1 MKTRVSGVK
10 FGLIL
15 MTAAVSLLSLE
26 CRAQDG
32 WSKPFNGKD
41 LTGWFETGGING
53 KHVWKAK
60 DGMII
65 GTSVP
70 GQANGFLLIDKEYG
84 DFVLELEVSVDTL
97 MNNSG
102 VQVRSLTYPE
112 YNNWRLHGYQVEIEP
127 LTLHRSGAIY
137 DEGTMRQ
144 WLTTASELSPAA
156 KNAFKR
162 DNKKGYQWNKYRI
175 EAVGSTIRT
184 WVNGIPAAHLVDD
197 KTLRGYIGFQMHANN
212 PQDPQGVFSIRF
224 RNLRIQT
231 GDLKLSPLDDGLVVN
246 LIPNNL
252 SPQEEKNGYVMLWDG
267 RSSKGWKGPNNSE
280 FPKNSWSIANG
291 ELSTLKPEGSE
302 PEYLVSEKAYGA
314 FELKFDFKFSAGSN
328 SGVKYFVNTG
338 DGSREAALSSL
349 EFQIVDDAS
358 PDLAPNRKLG
368 TLADIQERPAPPSLA
383 GAPNGTVPLR
393 PPKVDQ
399 WNRAMIIARPD
410 NHVEYWLNGFKILEY
425 ERGSSEFKELV
436 SKSKYKDLPNFGMSP
451 TGHILLENNGT
462 GVSFRSIKIK
472 AY

>member
-1 MKTRVSGVK
+1 MKTQILGR
-10 FGLIL
+10 IL
-15 MTAAVSLLSLE
+15 MTASITLLSLDSS
-26 CRAQDG
+26 AQKG
-32 WSKPFNGKD
+32 WTNPFNGKD
-41 LTGWFETGGING
+41 LTGWFETAGING
-53 KHVWKAK
+53 KHVWVAK

-70 GQANGFLLIDKEYG
+70 GQANGFLLLEKEYG
-84 DFVLELEVSVDTL
+84 DFILELEVSVDTL

-102 VQVRSLTYPE
+102 IQVRSLTYPE

-144 WLTTASELSPAA
+144 WLTTAAELSPAA
-156 KNAFKR
+156 QNAFKR

-175 EAVGSTIRT
+175 EATGSTIRT

-197 KTLRGYIGFQMHANN
+197 QSLRGYIGFQMHANN
-212 PQDPQGVFSIRF
+212 PKDPQGVFSIRF
-224 RNLRIQT
+224 RNIRIQT
-231 GDLKLSPLDDGLVVN
+231 DDLKLSPPDDAMIVN

-252 SPQEEKNGYVMLWDG
+252 STLEEKNGYSLLWDG

-280 FPKNSWSIANG
+280 FPKNSWSLANG

-302 PEYLVSEKAYGA
+302 RGDYLVSEKTYGA
-314 FELKFDFKFSAGSN
+314 FELKFDFKFSAGAN
-328 SGVKYFVNTG
+328 SGVKYFVDPGET
-338 DGSREAALSSL
+338 ALSSL
-349 EFQIVDDAS
+349 EFQIVDDAT

-368 TLADIQERPAPPSLA
+368 TLADVKERPAPPSLA
-383 GAPNGTVPLR
+383 GAPNGTVPPR
-393 PPKVDQ
+393 AARVDQ
-399 WNRAMIIARPD
+399 WNRAVIIARPD
-410 NHVEYWLNGFKILEY
+410 NHVEYWLNGSKILEY
-425 ERGSSEFKELV
+425 ERGSSEFKDLV

-451 TGHILLENNGT
+451 KGHILLENNGT

-472 AY
+472 PF